1 MNDLT
6 KFTIITLGLGLSLT
20 SCSKEED
27 QDHFHPPMVENNVIE
42 TPVYNTPTVVSLNDY
57 YSPFANMSLIDEA
70 MDLAIELGVEEVM
83 VGIDDVTIYAVP
95 EVEVPASDATGQRAT
110 AYYHHANAH
119 ISRSFV
125 DGVDDA
131 RLYLPATNRTLEEG
145 TYMVLGA
152 DVDAWTIIHE
162 MMHHYRYTNR
172 AEIDGKFGGVNFDF
186 SEPFYGEFGAIVV
199 NGHEW
204 PVTETFEYALGIAV
218 GNNASDLPADVL
230 EYLTNQF
237 GL

>member
-1 MNDLT
+1 MNKSIIILLISLSFINCT
-6 KFTIITLGLGLSLT
+6 KESH
-20 SCSKEED
+20 D
-27 QDHFHPPMVENNVIE
+27 DHVHME
-42 TPVYNTPTVVSLNDY
+42 PVAIQPEPTEAAPSVVALADY
-57 YSPFANMSLIDEA
+57 YEPFANMSLVDEA

-125 DGVDDA
+125 DGVDDD
-131 RLYLPATNRTLEEG
+131 RLFLPATNRTLEEG

-172 AEIDGKFGGVNFDF
+172 AEIDGKFGGVNYDF
-186 SEPFYGEFGAIVV
+186 SEPFYGEFGAIIIGGV
-199 NGHEW
+199 EA
-204 PVTETFEYALGIAV
+204 PVTESFEYALGVAA
-218 GNNASDLPADVL
+218 GNTQHELSNEVL
-230 EYLTNQF
+230 EYFANEF
-237 GL
+237 GI